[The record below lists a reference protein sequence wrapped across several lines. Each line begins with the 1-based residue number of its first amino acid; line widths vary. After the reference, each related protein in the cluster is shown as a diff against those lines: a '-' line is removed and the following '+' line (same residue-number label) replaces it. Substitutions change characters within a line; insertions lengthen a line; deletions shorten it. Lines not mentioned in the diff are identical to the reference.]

1 MPLRPTRVRIPGK
14 SLGAGIIALCLIAG
28 SGCQA
33 PGPRFERREIEPMEE
48 LAGSPFDPTVSPKYV
63 LCPAD
68 ELLIRFPNDP
78 TLDQD
83 VRIRSDGLIALPY
96 IDSIRAAQRS
106 PEELAAE
113 LNERYASVLKS
124 GSVAVI
130 VKEET
135 GRRVFLG
142 GEVRTPGAL
151 SLQGGR
157 TLTQALFEVGGL
169 TDHGRADQVLV
180 VRVRPKDA
188 TYVLRANV
196 DAILTGREPD
206 VRLDPF
212 DLVYVPETSITK
224 VNRFV
229 EQYIN
234 RMIPTPISF
243 PFTTELHAEP
253 VRVFSN
259 GQSNIPP
266 VTISR

>member
-1 MPLRPTRVRIPGK
+1 M
-14 SLGAGIIALCLIAG
+14 AGLVALCLLAAG
-28 SGCQA
+28 GCQA
-33 PGPRFERREIEPMEE
+33 PGPRVQRYEADPLGE
-48 LAGSPFDPTVSPKYV
+48 LAGSPFDPSVPARYV

-68 ELLIRFPNDP
+68 ELLIRFPTDT
-78 TLDQD
+78 TLDQE
-83 VRIRSDGLIALPY
+83 VRIRSDGRIALPY
-96 IDSIRAAQRS
+96 IDSVLAAQRS
-106 PEELAAE
+106 PEELAAD
-113 LNERYASVLKS
+113 LTERYAGVLKR
-124 GSVAVI
+124 GSVVVI

-157 TLTQALFEVGGL
+157 TLTQALFEAGGL
-169 TDHGRADQVLV
+169 TEHGRADQVLV
-180 VRVRPKDA
+180 VRVRPDDG
-188 TYVLRANV
+188 TYVLRADV
-196 DAILTGREPD
+196 DAILAGREPD
-206 VRLDPF
+206 VRLEPS
-212 DLVYVPETSITK
+212 DLVYVPETTITK

-253 VRVFSN
+253 VRVVGNSS
-259 GQSNIPP
+259 SNIPP